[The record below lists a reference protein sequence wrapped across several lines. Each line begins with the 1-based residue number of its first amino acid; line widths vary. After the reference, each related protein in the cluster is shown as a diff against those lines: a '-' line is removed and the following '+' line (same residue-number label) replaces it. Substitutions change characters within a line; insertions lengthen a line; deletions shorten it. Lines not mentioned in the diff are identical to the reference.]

1 MKVKY
6 PHTPELYKQYKR
18 RKTLS
23 SHEIFNDETGEK
35 TFGVKSWSYEYMRVM
50 DKIDGKLFINNIPVF
65 NQFKAPLCNLPYL
78 VNEKNEVI
86 KFDPL
91 VEPGKNWKQITPYA
105 DGWLIGLDNVDDY
118 EIGEYYYIME
128 LEE

>member
-6 PHTPELYKQYKR
+6 PHTPELYKMYKR
-18 RKTLS
+18 RRTVS
-23 SHEIFNDETGEK
+23 SHETFNDETGEK
-35 TFGVKSWSYEYMRVM
+35 AFGAKSITYEYMKVL
-50 DKIDGKLFINNIPVF
+50 DKINGKLFINNIPAY
-65 NQFKAPLCNLPYL
+65 NQFKEPIRSLPYL

-86 KFDPL
+86 KFEPL
-91 VEPGKNWKQITPYA
+91 QEPGENWKQITPYA

-128 LEE
+128 LE